1 MIAVSR
7 FVTATVTVFA
17 WKTSQKVESVPVRTG
32 TRESIVSLKHALLTA
47 MKTVSALTVSVSAT
61 LSGLA
66 PVVDQ
71 GAALLAAVETVTAVK
86 TLSASAI
93 LVTRAKVVTSKLA
106 RMTAAVTEV
115 APLVTLWTG
124 SALLDVSAKPRG
136 EELTAVSLSVEAKG
150 AVQTVSVKRMATRF
164 LVCAPMDG
172 LVITAKRKHA
182 PRHPSTTKSVQET
195 EIART
200 VRAIAR
206 KVTSVTRVLLNLAPM
221 TAAET
226 GYAILPLGNVSAMT
240 NSLALAAKI

>member
-17 WKTSQKVESVPVRTG
+17 WKTSQKVESVPVRTV

-47 MKTVSALTVSVSAT
+47 MKTVNALTVSVSAT

-66 PVVDQ
+66 LAVDQ
-71 GAALLAAVETVTAVK
+71 GAALLAAVETVIAVK

-93 LVTRAKVVTSKLA
+93 LASRAIVVTSKLA
-106 RMTAAVTEV
+106 LTTAAVTEV

-124 SALLDVSAKPRG
+124 SALPDVSAKPRG
-136 EELTAVSLSVEAKG
+136 KELTAVSLSVEAKD
-150 AVQTVSVKRMATRF
+150 AVQTECVKRMATRF

-172 LVITAKRKHA
+172 LVITAKKKHA
-182 PRHPSTTKSVQET
+182 PRPLSTTKSVQET

-200 VRAIAR
+200 VHVIAR
-206 KVTSVTRVLLNLAPM
+206 KGTSVTRVLLNLVPM
-221 TAAET
+221 TAAEMGSAT
-226 GYAILPLGNVSAMT
+226 LPQGNVSAMT